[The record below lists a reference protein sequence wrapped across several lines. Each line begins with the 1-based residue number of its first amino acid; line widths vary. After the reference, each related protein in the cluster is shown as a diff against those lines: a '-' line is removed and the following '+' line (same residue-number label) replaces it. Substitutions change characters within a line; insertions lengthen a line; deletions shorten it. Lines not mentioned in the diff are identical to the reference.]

1 MTLLVIGATG
11 TLGRQIVRRALDEGY
26 NVKCMVRNLRKSAF
40 LKEWGADLVYG
51 DLKLPESTLQA
62 FCGVTAVIDA
72 STSRPTDPYNA
83 TKIDLDGKIA
93 LIEAA
98 KAAKVE
104 RFIFFSILNA
114 DKYPAVPLMNL
125 KSQVVDFLQQSNIK
139 YTVFSLG
146 GFFQGL
152 INQYAIPILDKKSVW
167 VTGESTPIAY
177 IDTQDAAK
185 LVIKSLGVPSTEN
198 RVLPLVGNTAW
209 TSAEIIKLC
218 EKLSGQKTQISQIPL
233 GLLTALRKI
242 TKTLQWT
249 WNISDRLAFAEVL
262 ASGDQFT
269 ASMNE
274 VYNILGIDST
284 EVISL
289 EKYLQEYFG
298 KILKVLKDISYEQ
311 GQRDNEILF

>member
-1 MTLLVIGATG
+1 MTLLIIGATG

-40 LKEWGADLVYG
+40 LKEWGAELVYG
-51 DLKLPESTLQA
+51 DLKLPESILQS
-62 FCGVTAVIDA
+62 FCGITAVIDA
-72 STSRPTDPYNA
+72 STSRPSDPYNA
-83 TKIDLDGKIA
+83 EKIDLDGKFA
-93 LIEAA
+93 LIAAA

-114 DKYPAVPLMNL
+114 EKYPNVPLMSL
-125 KSQVVDFLQQSNIK
+125 KSQVVDCLQESNIK

-185 LVIKSLGVPSTEN
+185 LVIKSLSVPSTEN
-198 RVLPLVGNTAW
+198 KILPLVGNKAW
-209 TSAEIIKLC
+209 TSDEIIQLC

-233 GLLTALRKI
+233 GLLKALRKF
-242 TKTLQWT
+242 TRTLQWT
-249 WNISDRLAFAEVL
+249 WNISDRLAFAEIL
-262 ASGDQFT
+262 TSGNQFS

-274 VYNILGIDST
+274 VYETLGVDSK

-311 GQRDNEILF
+311 GQQDDEVLF

>member
-40 LKEWGADLVYG
+40 LKEWGAELVYG
-51 DLKLPESTLQA
+51 DLKLPESILQS

-72 STSRPTDPYNA
+72 STSRPSDPYNA
-83 TKIDLDGKIA
+83 EKIDLDGKIA

-98 KAAKVE
+98 KAAKVQ

-114 DKYPAVPLMNL
+114 DQYPKVPLMNL
-125 KSQVVDFLQQSNIK
+125 KSQVVNYLQNSGII

-152 INQYAIPILDKKSVW
+152 ISQYAIPILDKKAVW

-198 RVLPLVGNTAW
+198 KILPLVGNKAW
-209 TSAEIIKLC
+209 TSAEIITLC

-233 GLLTALRKI
+233 SVLKALRKI

-249 WNISDRLAFAEVL
+249 WNISDRLAFAEIL
-262 ASGDQFT
+262 TSGEKFT

-274 VYNILGIDST
+274 VYEILSIDKS

-289 EKYLQEYFG
+289 EKYFQEYFG
-298 KILKVLKDISYEQ
+298 KILKVLKDITYEQ
-311 GQRDNEILF
+311 NQQDNEISF

>member
-40 LKEWGADLVYG
+40 LKEWGAELIYG
-51 DLKLPESTLQA
+51 DLKLPESILQS
-62 FCGVTAVIDA
+62 FCGVTAIIDA

-83 TKIDLDGKIA
+83 EKIDLDGKNA
-93 LIEAA
+93 LIEAT

-104 RFIFFSILNA
+104 RFIFFSILNSE
-114 DKYPAVPLMNL
+114 KYPDVPLMNL
-125 KSQVVDFLQQSNIK
+125 KSQVVDFLQKSNVK

-198 RVLPLVGNTAW
+198 RTLPLVGNTAW

-218 EKLSGQKTQISQIPL
+218 EKLSGQKTQISQIPI
-233 GLLTALRKI
+233 GLLKALRRI

-249 WNISDRLAFAEVL
+249 
-262 ASGDQFT
+262 
-269 ASMNE
+269 
-274 VYNILGIDST
+274 
-284 EVISL
+284 
-289 EKYLQEYFG
+289 
-298 KILKVLKDISYEQ
+298 
-311 GQRDNEILF
+311 

>member
-1 MTLLVIGATG
+1 MTLLIIGATG

-40 LKEWGADLVYG
+40 LKEWGAELVYG
-51 DLKLPESTLQA
+51 DLKLPESILQS
-62 FCGVTAVIDA
+62 FCGITAVIDA
-72 STSRPTDPYNA
+72 STSRPSDPYNA
-83 TKIDLDGKIA
+83 AKIDLEGKIA

-98 KAAKVE
+98 KAAKVD

-114 DKYPAVPLMNL
+114 DKYPKVPLMNL
-125 KSQVVDFLQQSNIK
+125 KSQVVDFLKKSDVK

-185 LVIKSLGVPSTEN
+185 LVIKSLAVPSTEDKE
-198 RVLPLVGNTAW
+198 LPLVGNKAW

-218 EKLSGQKTQISQIPL
+218 EKLSGQKTQISQIPI
-233 GLLTALRKI
+233 GLLKGLRRITA
-242 TKTLQWT
+242 TLEWA

-262 ASGDQFT
+262 TSGDQFS
-269 ASMNE
+269 APMNE
-274 VYNILGIDST
+274 VYELLGVDST

-311 GQRDNEILF
+311 GQKDDEVSF

>member
-51 DLKLPESTLQA
+51 DLKLPESILQA

-72 STSRPTDPYNA
+72 STSRPADPYNA
-83 TKIDLDGKIA
+83 DKIDLDGKIA

-98 KAAKVE
+98 KVAKVE

-114 DKYPAVPLMNL
+114 DKYPAVPLMSL
-125 KSQVVDFLQQSNIK
+125 KSQVVDFLKKSNIK

-167 VTGESTPIAY
+167 VTGESTPISY

-198 RVLPLVGNTAW
+198 KILPLVGNKAW
-209 TSAEIIKLC
+209 TSTEIIKLC

-242 TKTLQWT
+242 TKTFQWT

-262 ASGDQFT
+262 TSGHEFT
-269 ASMNE
+269 ASMSE
-274 VYNILGIDST
+274 VYNILGMDNT
-284 EVISL
+284 EFTSL

-311 GQRDNEILF
+311 GQQDNEISF

>member
-40 LKEWGADLVYG
+40 LKEWGAELVYG
-51 DLKLPESTLQA
+51 DLKSPESILQS

-72 STSRPTDPYNA
+72 STSRPSDPYNA
-83 TKIDLDGKIA
+83 AKIDLDGKIA

-98 KAAKVE
+98 KAAKVQ
-104 RFIFFSILNA
+104 RFVFFSILNA
-114 DKYPAVPLMNL
+114 DKYPKVPLMNL
-125 KSQVVDFLQQSNIK
+125 KSQVVDFLDKANIK

-152 INQYAIPILDKKSVW
+152 ISQYAIPILDKKSVW

-185 LVIKSLGVPSTEN
+185 LVIKSLGVPTTEN
-198 RVLPLVGNTAW
+198 RILPLVGNTAW
-209 TSAEIIKLC
+209 TSAEIITLC
-218 EKLSGQKTQISQIPL
+218 EKLSGQKTQISQIPI
-233 GLLTALRKI
+233 GLLKGLRKI

-249 WNISDRLAFAEVL
+249 WNISDRLAFAEIL
-262 ASGDQFT
+262 TSGEKFT
-269 ASMNE
+269 ASMDE
-274 VYNILGIDST
+274 VYDLLGIDSS
-284 EVISL
+284 EVMSL
-289 EKYLQEYFG
+289 EKYFQEYFG

-311 GQRDNEILF
+311 GQQDNEISF